1 MFGVI
6 LENIEVVDE
15 FDHLVILL
23 EVSEHDY
30 QQAGVIKT
38 QAREI
43 QRRFGTI
50 ESEDEFWDELEGSV
64 FDYDDITSIFE

>member
-30 QQAGVIKT
+30 QQAGVTKT